1 MNPITL
7 IEKLINEHGS
17 STILKERLELLKD
30 QMSALEKENN
40 ALKSENAV
48 LKDKAKHFESK
59 INDAAKEI
67 QRLNEIINAFQ
78 KHQGI
83 RKYDEVTEDVLKVF
97 FQFGRDL
104 SIYDCV
110 RALSLDVSTIRY
122 HFDLLLEGNLII
134 QTRAGFDSSWT
145 GESSP
150 DMYDLTPTGRKYIVE
165 NKLA

>member
-30 QMSALEKENN
+30 QITALEKENGG
-40 ALKSENAV
+40 LKSENTG
-48 LKDKAKHFESK
+48 LKDKAKHLESK
-59 INDAAKEI
+59 FNDATKEI
-67 QRLNEIINAFQ
+67 QRLNEIINSSQ

-83 RKYDEVTEDVLKVF
+83 KKYDEITEKVLKVF
-97 FQFGRDL
+97 FQFGREL

-122 HFDLLLEGNLII
+122 HFDLLSEDNLII
-134 QTRAGFDSSWT
+134 QTKSGFESSWIQ
-145 GESSP
+145 ENSP
-150 DMYDLTPTGRKYIVE
+150 DMYDLTPSGRKYIVE
-165 NKLA
+165 KRLT